1 MSRFHLWNK
10 YVLSKECLYKLQKTN
25 ICDNPVLDKIIFNVS
40 QNCAVNDSKQ
50 ILLCLTA
57 VEFITTQKP
66 VIYRS
71 KKSIAAFKLRKN
83 AIIGCKLT
91 LRKANM
97 YEFLDSLVYLVLP
110 KLPHFKGFLR
120 TKGKNN
126 INLGLTN
133 LVDFPQLNHNSDRFQ
148 QKTGATITFIGTKN
162 QKQSDALSL
171 VLNGFQFPSCC

>member
-1 MSRFHLWNK
+1 MNRIYLWNK
-10 YVLSKECLYKLQKTN
+10 AVLNKESLYKLQKTN
-25 ICDNPVLDKIIFNVS
+25 ICNSPALGKIIFNVS
-40 QNCAVNDSKQ
+40 QNNAVNDSKQ
-50 ILLCLTA
+50 ILSCLTA
-57 VEFITTQKP
+57 IELITTQKP

-91 LRKANM
+91 LRKTNM
-97 YEFLDSLVYLVLP
+97 YEFLDSLVFLVLP
-110 KLPHFKGFLR
+110 KLPNFKGFLQ

-148 QKTGATITFIGTKN
+148 QKIGATITFIGIEN
-162 QKQSDALSL
+162 QKQSEVLNL
-171 VLNGFQFPSCC
+171 VLNGFQLPRC